1 MSKIVTL
8 EDRINKIT
16 RYLNDATGA
25 IGYAIDLIDEIPKEV
40 PKENDKGD
48 IVYSQ
53 ELKEELDR
61 WRVNDWKFKT

>member
-16 RYLNDATGA
+16 RYLEDASST
-25 IGYAIDLIDEIPKEV
+25 IDYAIDLINEIPEEV
-40 PKENDKGD
+40 PEPNDKGD